1 MIGIVLKPV
10 HGAPSVKGEGLYDA
24 VFRGGERLFRVRAR
38 NAPAAEEKVMI
49 VFRHELK
56 DKIIDFNAANFPEY
70 RNVDTEDMGRC
81 LMTLRQNLLENS
93 NKEEDDG
100 MQKSGHLPGEVRP
113 G

>member
-1 MIGIVLKPV
+1 MISIVLKPV

-38 NAPAAEEKVMI
+38 NAAAAEEKVMI

-56 DKIIDFNAANFPEY
+56 DKSIDFNAADFPEY
-70 RNVDTEDMGRC
+70 RNVDTKEMGRC
-81 LMTLRQNLLENS
+81 LMALRRNLLENS
-93 NKEEDDG
+93 NKEEDNG
-100 MQKSGHLPGEVRP
+100 VQESGHLPGEVRP

>member
-1 MIGIVLKPV
+1 MISIVMKPV

-49 VFRHELK
+49 VFRHELRGK
-56 DKIIDFNAANFPEY
+56 GIVFSAADFPEY
-70 RNVDTEDMGRC
+70 RNP
-81 LMTLRQNLLENS
+81 ENR
-93 NKEEDDG
+93 KEDDNG
-100 MQKSGHLPGEVRP
+100 MQESGHLPGEVRP

>member
-1 MIGIVLKPV
+1 MISIVMKPV

-56 DKIIDFNAANFPEY
+56 DKSIDFNAADFPES
-70 RNVDTEDMGRC
+70 RNTENRK
-81 LMTLRQNLLENS
+81 EN
-93 NKEEDDG
+93 DDG
-100 MQKSGHLPGEVRP
+100 MQESGHLPGEVRQ

>member
-1 MIGIVLKPV
+1 MISIVMKPV

-56 DKIIDFNAANFPEY
+56 DKSIDFNAADFPDF
-70 RNVDTEDMGRC
+70 RDPANR
-81 LMTLRQNLLENS
+81 
-93 NKEEDDG
+93 KEDDNG
-100 MQKSGHLPGEVRP
+100 MQESSHLPGEVRP

>member
-1 MIGIVLKPV
+1 MISIVMKPV

-56 DKIIDFNAANFPEY
+56 GKGVDFDAADFPEY
-70 RNVDTEDMGRC
+70 RNPEK
-81 LMTLRQNLLENS
+81 Q
-93 NKEEDDG
+93 KEEDDG
-100 MQKSGHLPGEVRP
+100 VQKNGHLPGEVRP

>member
-1 MIGIVLKPV
+1 VISIVMKPV

-56 DKIIDFNAANFPEY
+56 DKSIDFSAADFPEY
-70 RNVDTEDMGRC
+70 RDP
-81 LMTLRQNLLENS
+81 S
-93 NKEEDDG
+93 NRKEEDDG
-100 MQKSGHLPGEVRP
+100 MQTDGHLSGEVRP